1 MNEVLVQIRYAVG
14 FISLFFLSA
23 FVVYVLMKV
32 GTFGVLMGHK
42 RFLDYQIRK
51 EDKTHGKS

>member
-1 MNEVLVQIRYAVG
+1 MNEVMIQIRYAVG

-23 FVVYVLMKV
+23 FVVYVLMKA

-42 RFLDYQIRK
+42 RFLEYQIRK
-51 EDKTHGKS
+51 EDEEHGKS